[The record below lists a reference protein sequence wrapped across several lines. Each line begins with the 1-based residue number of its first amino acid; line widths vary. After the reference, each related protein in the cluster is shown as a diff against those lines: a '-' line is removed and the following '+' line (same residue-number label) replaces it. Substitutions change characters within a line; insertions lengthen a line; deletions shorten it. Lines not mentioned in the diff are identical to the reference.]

1 MKDISGRESSLKRA
15 TSKNFT
21 VFLGGFI
28 FIYIKK
34 LIIATNILWRSRKHT
49 CYVGQQSMFV

>member
-1 MKDISGRESSLKRA
+1 MKDISGRDSSLKRVKK

-28 FIYIKK
+28 FVYKK
-34 LIIATNILWRSRKHT
+34 NIATKTL
-49 CYVGQQSMFV
+49 